1 MTIIID
7 IVVSVK
13 FVVGAAGANPIPGK
27 LRTYSNAHTIIIV
40 PPLLPL
46 RTKIQLNS
54 ETTHLPQASAI
65 LSVPLVTFSER
76 SKSPVDPVS
85 PATYRKAVLQ
95 NETNMPESNEP
106 PRQTTKASPANTEPK
121 GSQLDEWYKTQET
134 HEQLVVGEKT
144 SRTFAKTLGFLEEIE
159 EKVDGDDR
167 GEENTRG

>member
-13 FVVGAAGANPIPGK
+13 FMVGGW
-27 LRTYSNAHTIIIV
+27 S
-40 PPLLPL
+40 LLKFL
-46 RTKIQLNS
+46 
-54 ETTHLPQASAI
+54 
-65 LSVPLVTFSER
+65 
-76 SKSPVDPVS
+76 
-85 PATYRKAVLQ
+85 AVLSAV
-95 NETNMPESNEP
+95 MRRRSGWESNEP